1 MFSFA
6 VKGTEADVPILFCV
20 KLFKDVEISDLI
32 TVESVEVERYVISLQ
47 SITVELLI
55 TMWKWI
61 WKAVVL
67 AANLQTKRIEK
78 DGMNALAVIFAL
90 FVINDDR

>member
-1 MFSFA
+1 
-6 VKGTEADVPILFCV
+6 
-20 KLFKDVEISDLI
+20 
-32 TVESVEVERYVISLQ
+32 
-47 SITVELLI
+47 
-55 TMWKWI
+55 MWKWI